1 MQANRK
7 SYIAGELLKEVRLDK
22 DQSNLEISS
31 ISSDSR
37 NILDKSIFFA
47 IKGTRW
53 NGNNFIGE
61 AFQKGASLILSDQK
75 KFENKNVI
83 YFSNLRD
90 VHQNRIDDH
99 HLLYQKNFSFHRE
112 IPSVVVKDKEIKRK
126 KRNIIGT

>member
-1 MQANRK
+1 MFWKWVLNNMQTNTK

-53 NGNNFIGE
+53 NGNDFIGE
-61 AFQKGASLILSDQK
+61 ALQKGASLILSDQK
-75 KFENKNVI
+75 KVENKNTI
-83 YFSNLRD
+83 YLSNLRD
-90 VHQNRIDDH
+90 YLGIIASRYYENPSNC
-99 HLLYQKNFSFHRE
+99 LLIWVFLVA
-112 IPSVVVKDKEIKRK
+112 I
-126 KRNIIGT
+126 